1 MLKELTEFEAFCW
14 HWFNSHYNQFS
25 VDMNLMS
32 EFIKELNFEKED
44 RHLFLK
50 SVNMIYLTTL
60 KIQNEIAEK
69 EAKRKRA

>member
-1 MLKELTEFEAFCW
+1 
-14 HWFNSHYNQFS
+14 
-25 VDMNLMS
+25 MS

-69 EAKRKRA
+69 EAKKKHG

>member
-1 MLKELTEFEAFCW
+1 
-14 HWFNSHYNQFS
+14 
-25 VDMNLMS
+25 MS